1 MKRMVSVKTERRMA
15 KKRKRDLD
23 EDRSQIEG
31 VIENERMLAKDE
43 DGFVAK
49 YGMPSNELKE
59 DLYDYYS

>member
-49 YGMPSNELKE
+49 EVEGGSL
-59 DLYDYYS
+59 